1 MLPTVV
7 GRFTEEWPSI
17 EILLRESHHDDEL
30 SSWVERGD
38 LDLAFV
44 QMPLDTD
51 TLEVTEVLRDAY
63 VLVVRADSPL
73 AGRDRPPSLKEI
85 AGERL
90 IGYRDCRATA
100 IVESQLRASGFEPE
114 FVFRTDD
121 NGVVQGLVAA
131 GVGSAIVP
139 RLAVDEAN
147 DAPGLAKSMA
157 GGTGRPPGAGRQR
170 GHGGPRRVRRP
181 AQHAEQSQRAGQRH
195 QPHRPDGQGDATR
208 LRHSARRAWRGQHE
222 PDGRGVDDADDGSR

>member
-1 MLPTVV
+1 M
-7 GRFTEEWPSI
+7 
-17 EILLRESHHDDEL
+17 
-30 SSWVERGD
+30 
-38 LDLAFV
+38 
-44 QMPLDTD
+44 
-51 TLEVTEVLRDAY
+51 TEVLRDAY

-147 DAPGLAKSMA
+147 DAIRVIDLGTRLQPRRIGLAWHRDRYQTTA
-157 GGTGRPPGAGRQR
+157 AEAFIETARAVCAELQER
-170 GHGGPRRVRRP
+170 
-181 AQHAEQSQRAGQRH
+181 AQLAA
-195 QPHRPDGQGDATR
+195 
-208 LRHSARRAWRGQHE
+208 
-222 PDGRGVDDADDGSR
+222 